1 MPRYFIKTYGCQMN
15 KSDSEIYASILSQAG
30 YTQAKSEKDADLI
43 LVNTCAVRQTAEDR
57 ALWYL
62 TSQKNHKAKII
73 FAGCIAALESFPKE
87 DYPHV
92 DLFMN
97 PREFDRLALFLG
109 LNRFEF
115 SPLRIE
121 KDVAWVVAME
131 GCNNFCSYC
140 IVPYVRGRERSRPMK
155 EIIDEIEKIDKKK
168 YSEVVLLGQNIN
180 AYEGGLPK
188 LLEEV
193 SKIDGIKKIRF
204 LTAHP
209 RDFSDDIIY
218 AVRDLPKV
226 VPEFHLPIQAGDD
239 EILKKMN
246 RGYTVEYYLKLID
259 KIKKEIPGA
268 RFSTD
273 LIVGFPGET
282 EEQFQNSLSVLKK
295 VNFYHVNMAAYSE
308 RTGTKAAK
316 MKDMLPQKVRQDRLQ
331 RIIAVVKG

>member
-1 MPRYFIKTYGCQMN
+1 MN

-30 YTQAKSEKDADLI
+30 YTQEKSEKDADLI
-43 LVNTCAVRQTAEDR
+43 LINTCSVRQAAEDR

-109 LNRFEF
+109 LNRFEY
-115 SPLRIE
+115 SPIRIE
-121 KDVAWVVAME
+121 NDVAWIVAME
-131 GCNNFCSYC
+131 GCDNYCSYC
-140 IVPYVRGRERSRPMK
+140 IVPYVRGRERSRPLK
-155 EIIDEIEKIDKKK
+155 EILDEIEKIDKKK

-188 LLEEV
+188 LLEEI
-193 SKIDGIKKIRF
+193 SRIDGIKKIRF
-204 LTAHP
+204 LTSHP
-209 RDFSDDIIY
+209 RDFGDDIIY
-218 AVRDLPKV
+218 AIRDLPKV
-226 VPEFHLPIQAGDD
+226 VPEFHLPIQAGDN
-239 EILKKMN
+239 EILKRMN
-246 RGYTVEYYLKLID
+246 RGYTVEQYFNLID
-259 KIKKEIPGA
+259 KIKREIPNA
-268 RFSTD
+268 KFSTD

-282 EEQFQNSLSVLKK
+282 EEQFQNSLNAIQR

-308 RTGTKAAK
+308 RSGTKAAK
-316 MKDMLPQKVRQDRLQ
+316 MKEQLPQEVRQDRLQ
-331 RIIAVVKG
+331 RLIAVVKG

>member
-1 MPRYFIKTYGCQMN
+1 MLRYFIKTYGCQMN

-30 YTQAKSEKDADLI
+30 YAQAKSEKDADLI

-62 TSQKNHKAKII
+62 TSQKNRKAKII
-73 FAGCIAALESFPKE
+73 FAGCIAALENFPKE

-115 SPLRIE
+115 SPLRTE
-121 KDVAWVVAME
+121 KDVAWVAAIE

-140 IVPYVRGRERSRPMK
+140 IVPYVRGRERSRPLP
-155 EIIDEIEKIDKKK
+155 EIIEEIRKIDKNK

-180 AYEGGLPK
+180 AYAEGLSK
-188 LLEEV
+188 LLKEV
-193 SKIDGIKKIRF
+193 SKIDGIEKIRF

-226 VPEFHLPIQAGDD
+226 VPEFHLPIQHGDD
-239 EILKKMN
+239 EILEKMN
-246 RGYTVEYYLKLID
+246 RGYTVEYYLNLIA
-259 KIKKEIPGA
+259 KIKKEVPEA

-282 EEQFQNSLSVLKK
+282 EEQFQNSLSVIKK
-295 VNFYHVNMAAYSE
+295 VKFYHVNMAAYSE
-308 RTGTKAAK
+308 RTGTKAAE
-316 MKDMLPQKVRQDRLQ
+316 MKDMLPQEVRQERLQ